1 MCDEACTQ
9 GRTGQQQDQEEI
21 RAGERI
27 DLKDV
32 FLSSREFEFNDYS
45 IDPLEIEEDPTGL
58 LKGGVGSTIWDAAIV
73 LAKYLERSDL
83 LQLTKSK
90 SSASSTPI
98 NILELG
104 SGTGI
109 VGLVAA
115 RILSTKGY
123 HGSKVVLTDKDNVV
137 PLLQRNV
144 ENNASEGIDI
154 ESRILDWEA
163 VSGIKAKVIKPA
175 TATEDDEEGSTKSIA
190 PSTRLSADVI
200 TEELASLAT
209 NSTVVTL
216 DSTSSISTTSIA
228 ATPITST
235 TSTSTAPTP
244 TVPATPINADSVTPT
259 NTAMISPTKTNS
271 VIPTDTAPTTSAG
284 TTPAATLANDPTST
298 ASTTTANVQDLLAI
312 EWDTVILSDCIW
324 VPSLYES
331 LIGTINTLI
340 KPGSKTQLVIAFEK
354 RNFSEEMEFFAL
366 LGNTFRFKDVK
377 PEDQDPNYQSEDIY
391 LFVCQRRT

>member
-1 MCDEACTQ
+1 MHDDVRTQ
-9 GRTGQQQDQEEI
+9 EHTKQQGQETN
-21 RAGERI
+21 AGESI
-27 DLKDV
+27 KLKDII
-32 FLSSREFEFNDYS
+32 LSSREFEFNDYS

-73 LAKYLERSDL
+73 LAKYLECSDL
-83 LQLTKSK
+83 LKLTKSK

-123 HGSKVVLTDKDNVV
+123 QGSKVVLTDKDNVV

-144 ENNASEGIDI
+144 ENNASERVDI

-163 VSGIKAKVIKPA
+163 VSGIKAKATKP
-175 TATEDDEEGSTKSIA
+175 TTVTEDGEEDSTDSA
-190 PSTRLSADVI
+190 EPSTGLPANVI
-200 TEELASLAT
+200 AEELSSLTT
-209 NSTVVTL
+209 NSTTAASL
-216 DSTSSISTTSIA
+216 DSTPTVSTTSTA
-228 ATPITST
+228 T
-235 TSTSTAPTP
+235 TSITSTAPTSTGP
-244 TVPATPINADSVTPT
+244 TLTAPVTSADADSITSADT
-259 NTAMISPTKTNS
+259 ISITPTKTTS
-271 VIPTDTAPTTSAG
+271 ITPTDTTSTNPTGTTSE
-284 TTPAATLANDPTST
+284 ATLTNDST
-298 ASTTTANVQDLLAI
+298 PIASTTTADIQDLLAI
-312 EWDTVILSDCIW
+312 EWDIVILSDCIW
-324 VPSLYES
+324 VPALYEP
-331 LIGTINTLI
+331 LIGTINALI

-366 LGNTFRFKDVK
+366 LGNTFRFRDVK
-377 PEDQDPNYQSEDIY
+377 PEDQDSNYQSEDIY